1 MSGRYDWTINQG
13 ETSEL
18 TVTVTATSGGAAVNF
33 SQNSTFKMQARD
45 KFGGDVVLELTTN
58 GTNGSGSHFEH
69 SLASGAS
76 NTFKVTVPAALS
88 TAMNA
93 PGKYVYDIE
102 NTSGTVVKRVIEG
115 SLILTPEVTL

>member
-13 ETSEL
+13 ETTEL
-18 TVTVTATSGGAAVNF
+18 TITVTATSGGAAVNYD
-33 SQNSTFKMQARD
+33 QNSTFKMQARD
-45 KFGGDVVLELTTN
+45 KFGGDVVLELS
-58 GTNGSGSHFEH
+58 TNGSVGSAAHFQH

-76 NTFKVTVPAALS
+76 NTFKVIVPATLS
-88 TAMNA
+88 SAMTA

-102 NTSGTVVKRVIEG
+102 NTSGTTVKRVLEG